1 MSDTPVHVCVV
12 NTPEGE
18 KHYLTVLPMDV
29 VFSKGLI
36 PEAIVGVLLRPLTAE
51 ESITP
56 EVFARNSIFV
66 KFMHEV
72 IAKYAPLEPVCSE
85 EAERLGTGWIY
96 IVDRRTKTPEGAV
109 PPEDI
114 IGALQA
120 KDGKV
125 VPGSYQ
131 ASPQHMILSMDGFFR
146 LTPGLHEHLLRE
158 LHSRM
163 NAA

>member
-1 MSDTPVHVCVV
+1 MSEQSVHLCVV
-12 NTPEGE
+12 KTPEGE
-18 KHYLTVLPMDV
+18 KHYFTVLPLDT

-36 PEAIVGVLLRPLTAE
+36 PEAIVGVLMRPLAAG

-66 KFMHEV
+66 KFMHDV
-72 IAKYAPLEPVCSE
+72 IAKYAPLEPGFAA
-85 EAERLGTGWIY
+85 EAKRQGTGWIY
-96 IVDRRTKTPEGAV
+96 ILDRRTKTPQGAV

-114 IGALQA
+114 IGAFQA

-125 VPGSYQ
+125 VPETYQ
-131 ASPQHMILSMDGFFR
+131 ASPRHMILSPDGFFR

-158 LHSRM
+158 LQSRM